1 MVFYGRSVGQH
12 DLGCILIQLWMA
24 TYNADGG
31 VRDSRDIVV
40 VVETFQR
47 NVIVVVDMNGIVAF
61 DLVRV

>member
-1 MVFYGRSVGQH
+1 
-12 DLGCILIQLWMA
+12 MA